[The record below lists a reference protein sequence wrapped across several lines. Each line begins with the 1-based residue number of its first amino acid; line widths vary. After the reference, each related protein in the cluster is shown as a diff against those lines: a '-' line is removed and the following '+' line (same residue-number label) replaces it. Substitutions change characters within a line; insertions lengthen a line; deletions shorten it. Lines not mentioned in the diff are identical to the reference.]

1 MADPSPILRASE
13 IGQYAYCARAWW
25 LARVKGY
32 RSLNVAA
39 MERGT
44 EEHRA
49 HGRKVEAY
57 HRWRQVALWL
67 IALGGALLLVGLLV
81 GLGR

>member
-1 MADPSPILRASE
+1 MADSSSILRASE

-44 EEHRA
+44 EGHRT

-57 HRWRQVALWL
+57 HRWRQVALL
-67 IALGGALLLVGLLV
+67 LMALGGVLLLVGLLL
-81 GLGR
+81 GLGG